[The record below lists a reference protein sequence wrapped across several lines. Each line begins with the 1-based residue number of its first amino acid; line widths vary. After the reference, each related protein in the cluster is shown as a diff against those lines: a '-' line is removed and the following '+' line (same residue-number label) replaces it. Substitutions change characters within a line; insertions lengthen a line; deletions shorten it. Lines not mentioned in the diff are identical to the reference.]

1 MHRADKETDTS
12 QKIAS
17 EEIDKCI
24 FILERLVKDTDQI
37 FDIPKEKRIALLKA
51 SGMLSRPSRD
61 EFSRRKKDG
70 KKAAKRKLAARD
82 RVARKET
89 GIRSAREANVFVAPK
104 LLVGSDLAN
113 KERQALGSP
122 RNCYVC
128 KTEFTELHHFYD
140 TMCMD
145 CGDFNYAKRFQNAD
159 VKGQV
164 AIITGS
170 RLKIGYHITL
180 MLLRGGAT
188 VIATTR
194 FPVDS
199 ALRFSKEA
207 DFTEWG
213 HRLKI
218 HGLDLRHIPS
228 VEIFCN
234 YIEQK
239 YERLDILINN
249 AAQTVRRPAGF
260 YSHLMENEERRLASL
275 PKYARDVLTD
285 HVGCLDELKGLASGT
300 SSHKNMPVTWHGP
313 EPGIGLRASA
323 RLSQIP
329 YSFDN
334 SLVAEEVFPVGKLD
348 ADLQQVDLRK
358 TNSWRL
364 KLGEIET
371 TEMIEVQLVNAVAP
385 FVLCNRLS
393 EIMKKTNT
401 GKKHIINVS
410 AMEGKFHRFFKES
423 RHPHTNMAKAALNM
437 LTHTSAQAL
446 AKDGIYMNAVD
457 TGWVT
462 DEDPI
467 ALAKQKEE
475 LHDFQPPLDIVDGAA
490 RVMDPLFDGINTGK
504 HWCGKFLKD
513 YKPIDW

>member
-1 MHRADKETDTS
+1 MIKKDESAYNSVITS
-12 QKIAS
+12 D
-17 EEIDKCI
+17 EIDRCI
-24 FILERLVKDTDQI
+24 AIMTQLNAATDQI
-37 FDIPKEKRIALLKA
+37 FDIPKEQRTALIKA
-51 SGMLSRPSRD
+51 AGQFSRPDR
-61 EFSRRKKDG
+61 EELAKRKKDG
-70 KKAAKRKLAARD
+70 KAIAKRKQEKKD
-82 RVARKET
+82 RTARKET
-89 GIRSAREANVFVAPK
+89 GIRSAREAIVFVAPK
-104 LLVGSDLAN
+104 LLAVQDLEH
-113 KERQALGSP
+113 KEPLELETP
-122 RNCYVC
+122 RKCYVC
-128 KTEFTELHHFYD
+128 KTTFTKMHHFYD
-140 TMCMD
+140 SMCTD
-145 CGDFNYAKRFQNAD
+145 CGDFNYAKRFQTAD
-159 VKGQV
+159 VKGQIAV
-164 AIITGS
+164 ITGS

-199 ALRFSKEA
+199 ALRFSQEP
-207 DFTEWG
+207 DFMEWG

-234 YIEQK
+234 FITQK

-260 YSHLMENEERRLASL
+260 YAHLMENEERSHSSL
-275 PKYARDVLTD
+275 PKEAQDLLRDHLN
-285 HVGCLDELKGLASGT
+285 CLDELKMLTSGAS
-300 SSHKNMPVTWHGP
+300 SNENMPVTWHGP

-329 YSFDN
+329 YSFDKA
-334 SLVAEEVFPVGKLD
+334 LVANEVFPKGELD

-364 KLGEIET
+364 KLGQIET
-371 TEMIEVQLVNAVAP
+371 TEMIEVQLVNSVAP

-393 EIMKKTNT
+393 EVMKKDNT

-410 AMEGKFHRFFKES
+410 AMEGKFYRDFKED

-437 LTHTSAQAL
+437 LTHTAAGTL
-446 AKDGIYMNAVD
+446 AKDGIFMNAVD

-462 DEDPI
+462 DEDP
-467 ALAKQKEE
+467 AELAKRKQEE
-475 LHDFQPPLDIVDGAA
+475 QDFQPPLDIVDGAA
-490 RVMDPLFDGINTGK
+490 RVIDPLFDGINTGK

-513 YKPIDW
+513 YRPIPW